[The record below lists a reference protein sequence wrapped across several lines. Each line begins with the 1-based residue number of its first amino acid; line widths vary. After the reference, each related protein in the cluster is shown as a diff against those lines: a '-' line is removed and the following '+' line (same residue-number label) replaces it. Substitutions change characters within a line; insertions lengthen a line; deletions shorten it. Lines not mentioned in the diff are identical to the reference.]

1 MQAFYRPLPNVDR
14 IASREQAF
22 IKFGIKRSMTSEE
35 RLRSELLAVEVN
47 EDFTEAVMQFHDNSR
62 LCFCHRVGERWAK
75 SVGPIQRENEAG
87 LAGELLSAIT
97 MFRLNAKHLDIQ
109 FQDGSRWDEAVQKLD
124 RPKR

>member
-1 MQAFYRPLPNVDR
+1 MQAFYRTLPNVDR
-14 IASREQAF
+14 IALREHTF
-22 IKFGIKRSMTSEE
+22 TRFGIKRSMTSEE
-35 RLRSELLAVEVN
+35 QLRSELLAVEVN

-62 LCFCHRVGERWAK
+62 LCFCHRVSERWAK
-75 SVGPIQRENEAG
+75 SVGPVQRENEAG

-124 RPKR
+124 RRKR

>member
-1 MQAFYRPLPNVDR
+1 
-14 IASREQAF
+14 
-22 IKFGIKRSMTSEE
+22 MTSEE
-35 RLRSELLAVEVN
+35 RLRNELLAVEVN

-62 LCFCHRVGERWAK
+62 LCFCHRVDERWAK
-75 SVGPIQRENEAG
+75 SVGPVQRETEAG

-109 FQDGSRWDEAVQKLD
+109 FQDGSRWDEDVQKLD

>member
-1 MQAFYRPLPNVDR
+1 MHAFYRPLPNVDR
-14 IASREQAF
+14 IASRKQAF

-87 LAGELLSAIT
+87 SAEELLSAIT

-109 FQDGSRWDEAVQKLD
+109 FQDGSRWDEAVHKLD
-124 RPKR
+124 RPNR

>member
-1 MQAFYRPLPNVDR
+1 MHAFYRPLPNVYR

-22 IKFGIKRSMTSEE
+22 TKFGINWSMT
-35 RLRSELLAVEVN
+35 SELLAVEVN

-75 SVGPIQRENEAG
+75 SVGPVQRENEAG

-109 FQDGSRWDEAVQKLD
+109 FQDGSRWDEAVHKLD

>member
-1 MQAFYRPLPNVDR
+1 MHAFYRPLPNVDR

-22 IKFGIKRSMTSEE
+22 TKFGINRSMTSKEH
-35 RLRSELLAVEVN
+35 LRSELLAVEVN

-62 LCFCHRVGERWAK
+62 LCFCHRVGERWVK
-75 SVGPIQRENEAG
+75 SVGPVQRENEAG

-97 MFRLNAKHLDIQ
+97 MFRLNAKHLEIQ
-109 FQDGSRWDEAVQKLD
+109 FQDGSRWDEAVQKID